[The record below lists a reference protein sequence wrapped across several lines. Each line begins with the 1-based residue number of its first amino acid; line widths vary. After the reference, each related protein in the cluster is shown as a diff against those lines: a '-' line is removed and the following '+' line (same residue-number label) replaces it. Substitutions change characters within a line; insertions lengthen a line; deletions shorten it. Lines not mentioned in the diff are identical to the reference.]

1 MVLEHLFDC
10 TSLSPGSTRLLS
22 RFQYA
27 GLYDSVTPSA
37 AGSIDVQIRASLR
50 QGPDGGWVAETE
62 GDVRVRA
69 AGPTPDAC
77 LASLGRCVE
86 VGLDGRTGPVTILV
100 EVTPVLAGV
109 AEAAEI
115 MRWDKRR
122 VVTYIDRGAFPQPI
136 QALASGRVWRR
147 ADVERF
153 AVHWRSR
160 LAARARRDAPTP
172 PPVI

>member
-1 MVLEHLFDC
+1 M
-10 TSLSPGSTRLLS
+10 
-22 RFQYA
+22 
-27 GLYDSVTPSA
+27 
-37 AGSIDVQIRASLR
+37 R
-50 QGPDGGWVAETE
+50 QEPDGGWVAETE
-62 GDVRVRA
+62 GDVPVRA
-69 AGPTPDAC
+69 SGPTSDAC
-77 LASLGRCVE
+77 LASLERGVE
-86 VGLDGRTGPVTILV
+86 VGLDGRTGPVTLLV

-153 AVHWRSR
+153 AFQWRSR